1 MPGYK
6 VYGIPCSD
14 IISSSGAIHCITKEI
29 GVYQPLFISH
39 SGIRNTNN
47 TTSPYEVKALIKHK
61 SGIASAKVYWSTDTS
76 LGYNQLTMTQTA
88 DTFRAYIP
96 AQPLNTRVYYYISA
110 NSVSGKTMTKPMT
123 APTGHYKFMVT
134 NATIISG
141 EPGNVYSYSLS
152 QNYPN
157 PFNPSTTINFTLSKA
172 GKTSIKVYDVLGR
185 ERAVLLDAV
194 KEAGIHFVNFDASSL
209 AGGIY
214 FYKIQSGDYSETRKM
229 MLIK

>member
-1 MPGYK
+1 
-6 VYGIPCSD
+6 
-14 IISSSGAIHCITKEI
+14 
-29 GVYQPLFISH
+29 
-39 SGIRNTNN
+39 
-47 TTSPYEVKALIKHK
+47 
-61 SGIASAKVYWSTDTS
+61 
-76 LGYNQLTMTQTA
+76 
-88 DTFRAYIP
+88 
-96 AQPLNTRVYYYISA
+96 
-110 NSVSGKTMTKPMT
+110 MTKPMT

-194 KEAGIHFVNFDASSL
+194 KEAGSHFVNFDASSL